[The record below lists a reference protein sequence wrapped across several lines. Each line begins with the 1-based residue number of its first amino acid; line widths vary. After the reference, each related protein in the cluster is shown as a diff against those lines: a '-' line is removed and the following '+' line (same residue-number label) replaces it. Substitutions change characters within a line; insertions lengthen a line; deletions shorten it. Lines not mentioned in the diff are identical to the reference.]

1 LPDVDSPTLGAV
13 SSSDIGFTSTG
24 LTNIR
29 VASFRFAEGDFP
41 WRTEYHLN
49 LHVDSVMSGKSEF
62 WGGWRERLSALRNVP
77 AVLRFVWESGR
88 TVVVLGLISRVIASL
103 LPPALFWVSKLIID
117 TIYRILTAHQPVGPR
132 LWWLVA
138 AEFAIAVGAGVLS
151 RVIDYLDALLAGKYT
166 HHVSVRVMQHAASL
180 DLMAYE
186 DPVFYDR
193 LERARVQATDRLYMI
208 QAIGRLIQ
216 QVITTITLSVSI
228 MVFSPWLLL
237 LLIVGVIPAFV
248 GETHFAFLGYA
259 KNFRQTPIRRQLDYL
274 RILGGSKE
282 AAKEL
287 KLFGLKDF
295 LTARFK
301 GLSTQVYE
309 EDVALARRKVTMGAL
324 LSAIGTAGYYTAYVF
339 AVWRTVTGV
348 FSFGTLSLL
357 ANAIREASS
366 NLQQTFSTLST
377 IADQALFLTDLI
389 AFFEMRPTIASKPN
403 ALPAP
408 RPIQHGFE
416 FRNVSFRYPGSS
428 RLILEGL
435 NFHLRPG
442 ERVALIGENGEGKTT
457 IVKLLTRLYDPV
469 EGQVLLDGVDLRE
482 YSLEDLYRE
491 IGVIFQDYM
500 RYEMTAREN
509 IAVGRIELLDNLQ
522 VLRQSAEKSMA
533 ADVVGK
539 LPSGYEQML
548 GRRFDG
554 GVDLSGGEWQKV
566 ALARAYLRDA
576 QVLILD
582 EPTSALDARSEYEVF
597 QRFAELTAGKMALF
611 ISHRFSTVRMADRI
625 VVLENGRIAEEGD
638 HEALTQ
644 LGGRYA
650 EMFELQAASY
660 R

>member
-1 LPDVDSPTLGAV
+1 M
-13 SSSDIGFTSTG
+13 TG
-24 LTNIR
+24 WRDR
-29 VASFRFAEGDFP
+29 VA
-41 WRTEYHLN
+41 
-49 LHVDSVMSGKSEF
+49 
-62 WGGWRERLSALRNVP
+62 ALRNVP
-77 AVLRFVWESGR
+77 TVLHFVWESGR
-88 TVVVLGLISRVIASL
+88 AVVIFGLVARIIASL

-117 TIYRILTAHQPVGPR
+117 TIYRILTTHQPVGHR

-138 AEFAIAVGAGVLS
+138 GEFALAVATGLVGRL
-151 RVIDYLDALLAGKYT
+151 IDYSDTLLAGRYMN
-166 HHVSVRVMQHAASL
+166 HISVRVMQHAASL

-186 DPVFYDR
+186 DPVFYDK

-216 QVITTITLSVSI
+216 QVITTITLSVTI

-237 LLIVGVIPAFV
+237 LLVAGVIPAFV

-259 KNFRQTPIRRQLDYL
+259 KNFKQTPIRRQLDYL

-287 KLFGLKDF
+287 KLFGLQEF
-295 LTARFK
+295 LSARFK
-301 GLSTQVYE
+301 VLSDQVYD
-309 EDVALARRKVTMGAL
+309 EDISLARRKVIAGSV
-324 LSAIGTAGYYTAYVF
+324 LSMIGTAGYYTAYVY

-348 FSFGTLSLL
+348 FSFGTLTLL

-366 NLQQTFSTLST
+366 NLQQTFSSLST
-377 IADQALFLTDLI
+377 IADQALFMTDLI
-389 AFFEMRPTIASKPN
+389 AFFDMRPTIRSKPN

-408 RPIQHGFE
+408 RPIRQGFE
-416 FRNVSFRYPGSS
+416 FRDVSFRYPGSP
-428 RLILEGL
+428 RLILNRL
-435 NFHLRPG
+435 NFVLRPG

-469 EGQVLLDGVDLRE
+469 EGQILLDGIDIRE
-482 YSLEDLYRE
+482 YDLDDLYRE
-491 IGVIFQDYM
+491 IGVIFQDFM

-509 IAVGRIELLDNLQ
+509 IAVGRIEHIKDLPLLE
-522 VLRQSAEKSMA
+522 RSAEKSMA
-533 ADVVGK
+533 DEVVEK
-539 LPSGYEQML
+539 LPSHYEQML
-548 GRRFDG
+548 GRRFEG
-554 GVDLSGGEWQKV
+554 GVDLSGGEWQKI

-576 QVLILD
+576 QLLILD

-597 QRFAELTAGKMALF
+597 QRFSELTAGKMAIF

-638 HEALTQ
+638 HESLTH

>member
-1 LPDVDSPTLGAV
+1 MKEQP
-13 SSSDIGFTSTG
+13 GFW
-24 LTNIR
+24 N
-29 VASFRFAEGDFP
+29 
-41 WRTEYHLN
+41 
-49 LHVDSVMSGKSEF
+49 
-62 WGGWRERLSALRNVP
+62 GWRDRLTALRNVP
-77 AVLRFVWESGR
+77 TVLHFVWESGR
-88 TVVVLGLISRVIASL
+88 SVVVLGLVARVVASL

-117 TIYRILTAHQPVGPR
+117 TIFLIVTKHQPISHR

-138 AEFAIAVGAGVLS
+138 VEFALAVATGLVGRL
-151 RVIDYLDALLAGKYT
+151 IDYSDALLAGRYMN
-166 HHVSVRVMQHAASL
+166 HISVRVMKHAASL
-180 DLMAYE
+180 DLLAYE
-186 DPVFYDR
+186 DPVFYDK

-237 LLIVGVIPAFV
+237 LLIIGVIPAFI

-259 KNFRQTPIRRQLDYL
+259 KNFKQTPIRRQLDYL

-287 KLFGLKDF
+287 KLFGLQGF

-301 GLSTQVYE
+301 KLSDQVYQ
-309 EDVALARRKVTMGAL
+309 EDITLARRKVIAGSL
-324 LSAIGTAGYYTAYVF
+324 LSMIGTAGYYTAYLF
-339 AVWRTVTGV
+339 AVWQTVTGV
-348 FSFGTLSLL
+348 FSFGTLTLL

-389 AFFEMRPTIASKPN
+389 AFFDMKPTIRSKPN

-408 RPIQHGFE
+408 RPIQQGFE
-416 FRNVSFRYPGSS
+416 FRNVSFRYPGAS
-428 RLILEGL
+428 RLVLNKL
-435 NFHLRPG
+435 NFQLRPG

-457 IVKLLTRLYDPV
+457 IVKLLTRLYDPL
-469 EGQVLLDGVDLRE
+469 EGEILLDGIDLRE
-482 YSLEDLYRE
+482 YDLDDLYRE
-491 IGVIFQDYM
+491 IGVIFQDFM

-509 IAVGRIELLDNLQ
+509 IAVGRIELVDQLNLLQ
-522 VLRQSAEKSMA
+522 ESAQKSMA
-533 ADVVGK
+533 DEVVAK
-539 LPSGYEQML
+539 LPSGYAQML

-576 QVLILD
+576 QLLILD

-597 QRFAELTAGKMALF
+597 QRFAELTTGKMAIF

-638 HEALTQ
+638 HEALTS

>member
-1 LPDVDSPTLGAV
+1 MNEAPKAM
-13 SSSDIGFTSTG
+13 TG
-24 LTNIR
+24 WRDR
-29 VASFRFAEGDFP
+29 VA
-41 WRTEYHLN
+41 
-49 LHVDSVMSGKSEF
+49 
-62 WGGWRERLSALRNVP
+62 ALRNVP
-77 AVLRFVWESGR
+77 TVLHFVWESGR
-88 TVVVLGLISRVIASL
+88 AVVIFGLVARIIASL

-117 TIYRILTAHQPVGPR
+117 TIYRILTTHQPVGHR

-138 AEFAIAVGAGVLS
+138 GEFALAVATGLVGRL
-151 RVIDYLDALLAGKYT
+151 IDYSDTLLAGRYMN
-166 HHVSVRVMQHAASL
+166 HISVRVMQHAASL

-186 DPVFYDR
+186 DPVFYDK

-216 QVITTITLSVSI
+216 QVITTITLSVTI

-237 LLIVGVIPAFV
+237 LLVAGVIPAFV

-259 KNFRQTPIRRQLDYL
+259 KNFKQTPIRRQLDYL

-287 KLFGLKDF
+287 KLFGLQEF
-295 LTARFK
+295 LSARFK
-301 GLSTQVYE
+301 VLSDQVYD
-309 EDVALARRKVTMGAL
+309 EDISLARRKVIAGSV
-324 LSAIGTAGYYTAYVF
+324 LSMIGTAGYYTAYVY

-348 FSFGTLSLL
+348 FSFGTLTLL

-366 NLQQTFSTLST
+366 NLQQTFSSLST
-377 IADQALFLTDLI
+377 IADQALFMTDLI
-389 AFFEMRPTIASKPN
+389 AFFDMRPTIRSKPN

-408 RPIQHGFE
+408 RPIRQGFE
-416 FRNVSFRYPGSS
+416 FRDVSFRYPGSP
-428 RLILEGL
+428 RLILNRL
-435 NFHLRPG
+435 NFVLRPG

-469 EGQVLLDGVDLRE
+469 EGQILLDGIDIRE
-482 YSLEDLYRE
+482 YDLDDLYRE
-491 IGVIFQDYM
+491 IGVIFQDFM

-509 IAVGRIELLDNLQ
+509 IAVGRIEHIKDLPLLE
-522 VLRQSAEKSMA
+522 RSAEKSMA
-533 ADVVGK
+533 DEVVEK
-539 LPSGYEQML
+539 LPSHYEQML
-548 GRRFDG
+548 GRRFEG
-554 GVDLSGGEWQKV
+554 GVDLSGGEWQKI

-576 QVLILD
+576 QLLILD

-597 QRFAELTAGKMALF
+597 QRFSELTAGKMAIF

-638 HEALTQ
+638 HESLTH

>member
-1 LPDVDSPTLGAV
+1 
-13 SSSDIGFTSTG
+13 
-24 LTNIR
+24 
-29 VASFRFAEGDFP
+29 
-41 WRTEYHLN
+41 
-49 LHVDSVMSGKSEF
+49 MSGKSEF
-62 WGGWRERLSALRNVP
+62 RGGWRERLSALRNVP

-88 TVVVLGLISRVIASL
+88 TVVILGLLSRLVAAL

-117 TIYRILTAHQPVGPR
+117 TIYGILTTHQPAGAR

-138 AEFAIAVGAGVLS
+138 AEFALAVTAGVLN
-151 RVIDYLDALLAGKYT
+151 RLIDYLDTLLAGKYT
-166 HHVSVRVMQHAASL
+166 HHVSVRVMEHASSL

-193 LERARVQATDRLYMI
+193 LERARVQAPDRLFMI

-295 LTARFK
+295 LTGRFK

-309 EDVALARRKVTMGAL
+309 EDIALARRKVTGGAF

-348 FSFGTLSLL
+348 FSFGTLTFL
-357 ANAIREASS
+357 ANAIRDASS

-377 IADQALFLTDLI
+377 IADQALFLTDLV
-389 AFFEMRPTIASKPN
+389 AFFEMRPTIKSKPN

-408 RPIQHGFE
+408 RPIRRGFE
-416 FRNVSFRYPGSS
+416 FRNVSFAYPGSS
-428 RLILEGL
+428 RRILKNL
-435 NFHLRPG
+435 DFTLHPG
-442 ERVALIGENGEGKTT
+442 ERVALIGENGQGKTT
-457 IVKLLTRLYDPV
+457 IVKLITRLYDPF
-469 EGQVLLDGVDLRE
+469 EGQVLLDGVDLKE
-482 YSLEDLYRE
+482 YDLDDLYRE
-491 IGVIFQDYM
+491 IGVIFQDFM

-509 IAVGRIELLDNLQ
+509 IATGRIE
-522 VLRQSAEKSMA
+522 
-533 ADVVGK
+533 
-539 LPSGYEQML
+539 
-548 GRRFDG
+548 
-554 GVDLSGGEWQKV
+554 
-566 ALARAYLRDA
+566 ALED
-576 QVLILD
+576 
-582 EPTSALDARSEYEVF
+582 
-597 QRFAELTAGKMALF
+597 TA
-611 ISHRFSTVRMADRI
+611 
-625 VVLENGRIAEEGD
+625 
-638 HEALTQ
+638 
-644 LGGRYA
+644 
-650 EMFELQAASY
+650 
-660 R
+660 